1 MGQLKAIAQTF
12 FNQTLQIEVK
22 DTEIVFDTIH
32 VSFQVPS
39 FSHIND
45 FNDQISSQP

>member
-39 FSHIND
+39 FSHINGFD
-45 FNDQISSQP
+45 N